1 MYVRVNK
8 RAAHAWQ
15 HCPKYTR
22 VCVRG
27 ACVRVRVRVPVGL
40 VHVLRR
46 DVAAA
51 VHLGHGLGEAHHG
64 LELAHRDAP
73 RAARAA
79 RAAVTLPQ
87 HAVVLHQQLA
97 RLLHKWNILS
107 KLVLLQ
113 ANIFF
118 DDSILMSIYMSQGHY
133 ERTWIGEEWYILH
146 LFLLVRKQSLERKQN
161 LSGAREPRLRIKIC
175 KSHKAM
181 FLMGFTLH
189 VAYYYITM
197 RHHKYG

>member
-79 RAAVTLPQ
+79 RATVTLPQ

-97 RLLHKWNILS
+97 CLLHSETLFQNLFYYK
-107 KLVLLQ
+107 Q
-113 ANIFF
+113 TFF
-118 DDSILMSIYMSQGHY
+118 LRFSILMSIYMLCRRDITNVHEMVMNIY
-133 ERTWIGEEWYILH
+133 TLH
-146 LFLLVRKQSLERKQN
+146 LFLLVRKQSHSRN
-161 LSGAREPRLRIKIC
+161 IIWVARESLD
-175 KSHKAM
+175 SE
-181 FLMGFTLH
+181 
-189 VAYYYITM
+189 
-197 RHHKYG
+197 

>member
-27 ACVRVRVRVPVGL
+27 AWVRVRVRVPVGL

-79 RAAVTLPQ
+79 SATVTLPQ

-97 RLLHKWNILS
+97 CLLNKRNTLS

-113 ANIFF
+113 RF
-118 DDSILMSIYMSQGHY
+118 SILMSIYMLCRRDITNVHEMVMNIY
-133 ERTWIGEEWYILH
+133 TLH
-146 LFLLVRKQSLERKQN
+146 LFLLVRKQSHSRN
-161 LSGAREPRLRIKIC
+161 IIWVARESLD
-175 KSHKAM
+175 SE
-181 FLMGFTLH
+181 
-189 VAYYYITM
+189 
-197 RHHKYG
+197 